1 MSPIRSETAIPV
13 ALPDA
18 ALSDYFLRAGERLA
32 QEAALLGRIVKS
44 MSTDG
49 AVLTHK
55 TIIQQLIV
63 ELDGTKDVMTGE
75 VIRRTLGIVVDHTL
89 DDR

>member
-1 MSPIRSETAIPV
+1 MSPITSETAISV

-18 ALSDYFLRAGERLA
+18 ALADYFHRAGDKLA
-32 QEAALLGRIVKS
+32 QEAALLGQIVQS
-44 MSTDG
+44 MVSDG
-49 AVLTHK
+49 AALTHK
-55 TIIQQLIV
+55 TIIQQLLD
-63 ELDGTKDVMTGE
+63 ELETTKDVAMGD